1 MRPRTSPG
9 TRFKKRSADALI
21 GCGQPSRRVRLRMNS
36 GGSVRPGPRP
46 PEGLLLLALS
56 GLLFLVAA
64 LVAPPEIRGGAA
76 LALTAGLSIGGFLLP
91 SILWA
96 RLRGFSSL
104 AFPLRRPGP
113 KEMAAALCF
122 VAGGSLLAL
131 SAAAWFSRLPGAGQE
146 DEALRAFLSS
156 FPIGVQWL
164 AFALVPAVC
173 EESLFR
179 GALLATLREFPA
191 LPACLLSGAAFGLFH
206 GSLYRFLPVAI
217 LGASLAAVVLRTGN
231 LALAVLGHAAHNGVV
246 LAALHFGHENGHLM
260 EDAGWVWVG
269 AALGGTAILA
279 AGLRLSGS
287 RSPS

>member
-1 MRPRTSPG
+1 
-9 TRFKKRSADALI
+9 
-21 GCGQPSRRVRLRMNS
+21 MNS
-36 GGSVRPGPRP
+36 RGSDRPGPRP
-46 PEGLLLLALS
+46 AEGLLLLALP
-56 GLLFLVAA
+56 GVFFLAAA
-64 LVAPPEIRGGAA
+64 LVSPAEVRGGAA

-113 KEMAAALCF
+113 TQVVAALCF
-122 VAGGSLLAL
+122 VSGGSLLAL
-131 SAAAWFSRLPGAGQE
+131 SVAAWFSRLPGAGQE
-146 DEALRAFLSS
+146 DEALRAVLSS
-156 FPIGVQWL
+156 YPIGVQCF

-173 EESLFR
+173 EEALFR

-206 GSLYRFLPVAI
+206 GSLYRFLPVAL
-217 LGASLAAVVLRTGN
+217 LGASLAVVVLRTGN

-246 LAALHFGHENGHLM
+246 LAALHFGQENGHVM
-260 EDAGWVWVG
+260 ENAGWLWVG
-269 AALGGTAILA
+269 AALVGTAILA

-287 RSPS
+287 RSPG